1 MSRFRRFVRSQ
12 FCLWLLVLALVSC
25 EGNTRFEVMARNET
39 ENAIRIEHKSRS
51 LSNLDTFIIMTNVGP
66 GETVLLSSEDW
77 LGGRS
82 EAAEPIQI
90 LDSMAV
96 FNASNEQSNHAWR
109 IPEQWHIQSYQDR
122 KIPSQWRHTYLLG
135 VREGDF

>member
-1 MSRFRRFVRSQ
+1 MIRFRHFVRSQ
-12 FCLWLLVLALVSC
+12 ICLWLLVLALVSC
-25 EGNTRFEVMARNET
+25 EGNTRYEVMVRNET
-39 ENAIRIEHKSRS
+39 ENAIRVEHQSRS

-109 IPEQWHIQSYQDR
+109 IPEQWYIQSYQDR
-122 KIPSQWRHTYLLG
+122 RIPSQWRHTYLLG
-135 VREGDF
+135 VSEGDF